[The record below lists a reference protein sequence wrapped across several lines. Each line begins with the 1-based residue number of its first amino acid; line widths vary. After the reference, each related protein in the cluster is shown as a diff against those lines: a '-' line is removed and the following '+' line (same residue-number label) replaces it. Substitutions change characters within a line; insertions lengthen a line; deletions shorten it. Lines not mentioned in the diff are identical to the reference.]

1 MGSQKIARL
10 NKVTAMLE
18 GRSWTHR
25 KLPLEVAKARVRLKD
40 PGVEITQTLKC
51 LNQGNGKEALAY
63 FICDNFLTPIV
74 VKWFTQKK
82 SSQPD
87 QNEAGELVKE

>member
-18 GRSWTHR
+18 GRSWERR
-25 KLPLEVAKARVRLKD
+25 KLPLEVAKARVRLRD
-40 PGVEITQTLKC
+40 PGVEITQTLQC
-51 LNQGNGKEALAY
+51 LNQGNGKEAMAY
-63 FICDNFLTPIV
+63 FLCDNFLTPLV

-82 SSQPD
+82 SSQPH
-87 QNEAGELVKE
+87 QEGGGELVKE